1 MMLAAPSKILGLR
14 GVFVLKAIYP
24 GSFDPVTLGH
34 WDLIQRAE
42 KLVDRLVVAVLHNP
56 GKNPAFSV
64 AERVDFLRELVAP
77 FPNVEVATFHGLL
90 VDFARQENAQC
101 IVRGVRAFS
110 DFEYEFQMALMNRK
124 LHPDL
129 ETLFLMPK
137 EEFSVLSSRM
147 VREVGTMGGDITG
160 MVPELFRE
168 RIAHRLMNP
177 AELG

>member
-1 MMLAAPSKILGLR
+1 M
-14 GVFVLKAIYP
+14 LKAIYP

-56 GKNPAFSV
+56 GKTPAFSV

-90 VDFARQENAQC
+90 VDFARQQGAQC

-137 EEFSVLSSRM
+137 EEFSALSSRM
-147 VREVGTMGGDITG
+147 VREVGAMGGDITG
-160 MVPELFRE
+160 MVPEALRE
-168 RIAHRLMNP
+168 RIARRLKNP